1 MYQWHNHVL
10 PAYQNFIH
18 IHKEKADLVLKNDGD
33 KQFLVD
39 LVDQFVLSH
48 PKVNEFCVSQN

>member
-1 MYQWHNHVL
+1 VL